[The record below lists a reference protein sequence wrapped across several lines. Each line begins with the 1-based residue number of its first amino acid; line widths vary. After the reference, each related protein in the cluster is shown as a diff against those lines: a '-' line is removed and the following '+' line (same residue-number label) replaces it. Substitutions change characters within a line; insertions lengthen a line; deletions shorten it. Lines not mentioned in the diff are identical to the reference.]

1 MVNLKVHAEA
11 ESAPSGCAAR
21 LQSVDMRRFAPILL
35 ALLLFAAPC
44 WAADDAQPG
53 VPILPCGQG
62 AAGTPNC
69 APSRQDLKQAKKAY
83 QRGIELAKAHH
94 LDEAVEQFETASKL
108 APKNIDY
115 VTAREL
121 GRQDLVSEHLHNG
134 NKELLQGRQVEALA
148 EFSSA
153 LRVDPENHF
162 AQQRLQ
168 DALGEWAPKEPA
180 RPAVVESAGALQ
192 VYPDPVR
199 ADFHYQGDSK
209 TLLAQIATAF
219 GLTSTIDDSVTGH
232 PVRFDVTD
240 VDFYGAMRAAGVVT
254 KTFWA
259 PLGEKQIVIAPEST
273 EGHRQFDRLGLR
285 TFWISGATTPTDLT
299 DIVNVFRT
307 VFDIK
312 FINQHP
318 QSNTITVRAPHETI
332 EAATRFVE
340 SLGDSRPQVLL
351 DVNLYEVSHTVMRNI
366 GIHVPNQFNLFNI
379 PAAALGAL
387 GGQSI
392 QQLINQLIAGGG
404 INQAG
409 SSSLSA
415 LLAMLMGGQN
425 SVFSNPLA
433 TFGGGLTLFG
443 LSLDTA
449 MAQLGI
455 NESSVRHLE
464 HATLRVAQGNEASYK
479 VGSRYPIL
487 NASFAPIYNTPA
499 IAQNIQNNTFQ
510 TPFPSF
516 NYEDIGLTVKAK
528 PAISP
533 NNDVSLTLEMQIRAL
548 GTQSM
553 NGVPVIS
560 NREYKGGITLL
571 NGEPGVIAGTISHT
585 EVRSLSGIPGLGQ
598 VPGLNQVMSSNM
610 KEDDD
615 DELLIVIT
623 PHVISSPQHPQDA
636 RIWIGR

>member
-1 MVNLKVHAEA
+1 
-11 ESAPSGCAAR
+11 
-21 LQSVDMRRFAPILL
+21 MRGFVSIL
-35 ALLLFAAPC
+35 AVALFAVSG
-44 WAADDAQPG
+44 WAADNPAAG

-62 AAGTPNC
+62 AANGPNC
-69 APSRQDLKQAKKAY
+69 APSKRDLKDARNAY
-83 QRGIELAKAHH
+83 QRGLKLAKEHY
-94 LDEAVEQFETASKL
+94 LDEAVAEFETASKL
-108 APKNIDY
+108 APKNVDY

-121 GRQDLVSEHLHNG
+121 GRQDLVSQHLQKG
-134 NKELLQGRQVEALA
+134 NQEMLHGRQVEALA

-153 LRVDPENHF
+153 LKVDPQNQF

-168 DALGEWAPKEPA
+168 EALGEWAPKEPP
-180 RPAVVESAGALQ
+180 RPVVVESAGEIKA
-192 VYPDPVR
+192 YPDAVR

-209 TLLAQIATAF
+209 TLLTQIATAF
-219 GLTSTIDDSVTGH
+219 GLTATIDDSVTSH
-232 PVRFDVTD
+232 SVRFDITN
-240 VDFYGAMRAAGVVT
+240 VDFQAAMGAAGVVT

-259 PLGEKQIVIAPEST
+259 PLGEKQIIIAPDTT
-273 EGHRQFDRLGLR
+273 EGHRQFDRMGLR
-285 TFWISGATTPTDLT
+285 TFWISSATTPTDLT
-299 DIVNVFRT
+299 DVVNALRS

-318 QSNTITVRAPHETI
+318 QSNTITVRAPQATI
-332 EAATRFVE
+332 LAATRFVE

-351 DVNLYEVSHTVMRNI
+351 DVNIYEVSHTVMRNF
-366 GIHVPNQFNLFNI
+366 GIHIPNQFNLINI
-379 PAAALGAL
+379 PVAALGAL
-387 GGQSI
+387 GGQNI

-404 INQAG
+404 INQTG

-415 LLAMLMGGQN
+415 LLAMLMGGGQN
-425 SVFSNPLA
+425 SLFANPLA

-455 NESSVRHLE
+455 NESSVRHLQ

-487 NASFAPIYNTPA
+487 NASFAPIFNTPA
-499 IAQNIQNNTFQ
+499 IAQTIQNNTFQ

-528 PAISP
+528 PAISA
-533 NNDVSLTLEMQIRAL
+533 NNDVSLQLEMQIRAL

-571 NGEPGVIAGTISHT
+571 NGEPGVIAGTISRT
-585 EVRSLSGIPGLGQ
+585 EIRSLAGIPGLGQ

-623 PHVISSPQHPQDA
+623 PHVISSPEHPRDA

>member
-1 MVNLKVHAEA
+1 
-11 ESAPSGCAAR
+11 
-21 LQSVDMRRFAPILL
+21 MRCFTPILAVGLL
-35 ALLLFAAPC
+35 AISA
-44 WAADDAQPG
+44 WAADDPPAG

-62 AAGTPNC
+62 AADGPNC
-69 APSRQDLKQAKKAY
+69 APSKQDLKQAKNAY
-83 QRGIELAKAHH
+83 ARGIKLAKAHH
-94 LDEAVEQFETASKL
+94 LEEAVAQFESASEL
-108 APKNIDY
+108 APKNVDY

-121 GRQDLVSEHLHNG
+121 GRQDLVSQHLHLG
-134 NKELLQGRQVEALA
+134 NEELLHGRQVEALA

-153 LRVDPENHF
+153 LRIDPENHF
-162 AQQRLQ
+162 AQLRLQ

-180 RPAVVESAGALQ
+180 RSTVVESAGQLEAF
-192 VYPDPVR
+192 PDAVR

-209 TLLAQIATAF
+209 TLLSQIATAF

-232 PVRFDVTD
+232 PVRFDVTN
-240 VDFYGAMRAAGVVT
+240 VDFYAAMRAAGVVT

-259 PLGEKQIVIAPEST
+259 PLGEKQIIIAPDTT

-285 TFWISGATTPTDLT
+285 TFWISSAVAPTDLT
-299 DIVNVFRT
+299 DVVNALRT
-307 VFDIK
+307 VFEIK

-318 QSNTITVRAPHETI
+318 QSNTITVRAPQQTI
-332 EAATRFVE
+332 DAATRFVE

-366 GIHVPNQFNLFNI
+366 GVHVPNQFNLFNL
-379 PAAALGAL
+379 PAAALAGL
-387 GGQSI
+387 GGQNI

-425 SVFSNPLA
+425 SLFANPLA

-443 LSLDTA
+443 LSLDTV
-449 MAQLGI
+449 MVQLGI

-464 HATLRVAQGNEASYK
+464 HATLHVAQGNEASYK
-479 VGSRYPIL
+479 VGSRFPIL
-487 NASFAPIYNTPA
+487 NASFAPVFNTPA

-528 PAISP
+528 PSISA
-533 NNDVSLTLEMQIRAL
+533 NNDVSLQLEMQIRAL

-560 NREYKGGITLL
+560 NREYKGGITLMD
-571 NGEPGVIAGTISHT
+571 GEPGVIASAVNRT
-585 EVRSLSGIPGLGQ
+585 ESRSLAGIPGLAQ
-598 VPGLNQVMSSNM
+598 VPGVNQVMASNM
-610 KEDDD
+610 KEEDD

-623 PHVISSPQHPQDA
+623 PHVIANTEHPEDA
-636 RIWIGR
+636 RIWIGK

>member
-1 MVNLKVHAEA
+1 MRGLGPILAVFVLVI
-11 ESAPSGCAAR
+11 SGCAA
-21 LQSVDMRRFAPILL
+21 DNPPA
-35 ALLLFAAPC
+35 
-44 WAADDAQPG
+44 G
-53 VPILPCGQG
+53 VAILPCGQG
-62 AAGTPNC
+62 AADGPDC
-69 APSRQDLKQAKKAY
+69 APSKQNLKDAKSAY
-83 QRGIELAKAHH
+83 RRGIKFTREHH
-94 LDEAVEQFETASKL
+94 LDEAVAQFDTASKL
-108 APKNIDY
+108 APKNVDY

-121 GRQDLVSEHLHNG
+121 GRQDLVSQHLQKG
-134 NKELLQGRQVEALA
+134 NQEMLQGHQVEALA

-153 LRVDPENHF
+153 LRVDPQNQF
-162 AQQRLQ
+162 AQQRLNE
-168 DALGEWAPKEPA
+168 ALGEWAPKEPP
-180 RPAVVESAGALQ
+180 RPTVVESAGELVAF
-192 VYPDPVR
+192 PDGVR

-209 TLLAQIATAF
+209 TLLTQIATAF
-219 GLTSTIDDSVTGH
+219 GLTPTIDDSVTSH
-232 PVRFDVTD
+232 AVRFDVTN
-240 VDFYGAMRAAGVVT
+240 VDFYAAMRAAGAVT

-259 PLGEKQIVIAPEST
+259 PLGEKQIIIAPDT
-273 EGHRQFDRLGLR
+273 IEGHRQFDRMGLR

-299 DIVNVFRT
+299 DVVNALRS

-318 QSNTITVRAPHETI
+318 QSNTITVSAPQQII

-351 DVNLYEVSHTVMRNI
+351 DLNVYEVSHTVMKNF
-366 GIHVPNQFNLFNI
+366 GVHVPNQFNLFNI
-379 PAAALGAL
+379 PTAALAAL
-387 GGQSI
+387 GGQNL

-425 SVFSNPLA
+425 SIFANPLA

-443 LSLDTA
+443 LSLD
-449 MAQLGI
+449 QLVVKLGI
-455 NESSVRHLE
+455 NESSVRNLE

-487 NASFAPIYNTPA
+487 NASFAPIFNTPA
-499 IAQNIQNNTFQ
+499 ISQTIQNNTFQ

-528 PAISP
+528 PSISA
-533 NNDVSLTLEMQIRAL
+533 NNDVSLQLEMQIRAL

-571 NGEPGVIAGTISHT
+571 NGEPAVIAGTVSRT
-585 EVRSLSGIPGLGQ
+585 EMRSLSGIPGLGQ
-598 VPGLNQVMSSNM
+598 VPGLNQVMASNTT
-610 KEDDD
+610 ENDE

-623 PHVISSPQHPQDA
+623 PHVIANAQHDQDA